1 MKPAWP
7 SCRRLLWLLLWVCGA
22 CLAADPQLELGR
34 DMGAY
39 DNAVASG
46 SPVQTP
52 AQSAAS
58 AQPSPSAQPAQ
69 AAAPPPASAADRLTH
84 EFRMR
89 EEDNKLYEIAILSA
103 LALLS
108 LFIVLRFITGKPGA
122 RYTATDIVNA
132 TGLIFIIFGTI
143 LLVIMADTGEQ
154 LTAAIGILGAVAGY
168 IFGAIKQ
175 KASAAR
181 DEVVRTDKPDN

>member
-46 SPVQTP
+46 SPVQLP

-58 AQPSPSAQPAQ
+58 SQ
-69 AAAPPPASAADRLTH
+69 AVPAAPPIQTAAPPASAADRLTH

-175 KASAAR
+175 KATAAR
-181 DEVVRTDKPDN
+181 DEAERTDKPDN